1 MKGEGANANAE
12 DNKEDMTVAQVNE
25 GSTTGNDS
33 EIVEKVV
40 LDGNRND
47 GELMIGE
54 VSNVYYFES
63 CSQ

>member
-1 MKGEGANANAE
+1 MKDEAAKANAD
-12 DNKEDMTVAQVNE
+12 DNKEDMTVARVNE
-25 GSTTGNDS
+25 GSNGNDG

-54 VSNVYYFES
+54 VSDVYYVES
-63 CSQ
+63 YSL